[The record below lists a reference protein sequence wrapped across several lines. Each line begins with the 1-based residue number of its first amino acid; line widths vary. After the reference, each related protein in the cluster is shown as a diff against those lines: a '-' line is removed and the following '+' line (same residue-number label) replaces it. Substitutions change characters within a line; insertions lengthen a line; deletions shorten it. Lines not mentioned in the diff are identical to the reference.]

1 MSAEH
6 VCLRCGACCASFRVS
21 FYWAEAD
28 PAVAGSVPIA
38 LTEKLNDLRRVMAG
52 TNSKSPRCVA
62 LEGQVGSCVR
72 CTIYE
77 ERPSPCREFRVAWE
91 DGLPSAE
98 CDKARL
104 IWGLPVLQ
112 PYALLPPEQII
123 EQRLAQAD
131 PVLNLSPRR
140 STPDDVSVGMVDA
153 PEPPPAKEHDAGES
167 AAYS

>member
-6 VCLRCGACCASFRVS
+6 VCLKCGACCAYFRVS

-38 LTEKLNDLRRVMAG
+38 LTEKLNDFRRVMAG

-62 LEGQVGSCVR
+62 LDGQIGSSVA
-72 CTIYE
+72 CTIYA

-91 DGLPSAE
+91 GALPSSE

-104 IWGLPVLQ
+104 AWGLPMLR
-112 PYALLPPEQII
+112 PYALLAPEQII
-123 EQRLAQAD
+123 EHRLEQVD
-131 PVLNLSPRR
+131 PVQNLQVCR
-140 STPDDVSVGMVDA
+140 SQSDDISWEITDK
-153 PEPPPAKEHDAGES
+153 PEQSLAEENDAGKS
-167 AAYS
+167 TAYS